1 MMRNLKKY
9 GLGDK
14 ECMGRWASRAKALK
28 ASATPGASGGR
39 VIVASCPSFTLPM
52 LDKLTFAHDSSG
64 GAKGNVGQ

>member
-14 ECMGRWASRAKALK
+14 DCMSRWATRAKAFK

-39 VIVASCPSFTLPM
+39 VTIASCSSFTLPM

-64 GAKGNVGQ
+64 GTKGSVGQ